1 MKVIRKL
8 VYEGDKLWIEETL
21 RNNAVQDNEP
31 LRTPY
36 GSISS
41 VTTAIEP
48 VEDIDNETKELQE
61 YIEQEGY
68 DSYLQEQLIELL
80 KAKDKHRI
88 RRLEY
93 RIQFLEEELQG
104 IRRG

>member
-1 MKVIRKL
+1 MK
-8 VYEGDKLWIEETL
+8 YDDIE
-21 RNNAVQDNEP
+21 
-31 LRTPY
+31 
-36 GSISS
+36 
-41 VTTAIEP
+41 
-48 VEDIDNETKELQE
+48 ELQE

-80 KAKDKHRI
+80 KSKYKYKV

-93 RIQFLEEELQG
+93 RIRFLEEELQG